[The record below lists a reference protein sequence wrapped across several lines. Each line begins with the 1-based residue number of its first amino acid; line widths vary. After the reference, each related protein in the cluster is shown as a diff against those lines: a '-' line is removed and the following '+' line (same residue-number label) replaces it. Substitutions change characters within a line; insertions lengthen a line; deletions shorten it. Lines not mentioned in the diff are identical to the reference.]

1 MDSHFSTNDLL
12 YGFSLYKWM
21 NKEGHLSRWFVSR
34 ISMAYIYLVNKFH
47 FFYCLGAYMSMCN
60 CLKKYLL
67 WICSVYCSSNDS
79 RPNSMKKKLDVLVF
93 FLQFWRLI
101 YLGLDEIADRSGE
114 DHAWVSLS
122 VMIDEK
128 LGFITASSVAAFCEN
143 ETKPINF
150 AMISIDLRCCKWFMN
165 EGQHC

>member
-1 MDSHFSTNDLL
+1 MDSHFSTNDFL

-79 RPNSMKKKLDVLVF
+79 RPNSMKKKNWMCLLFFTILKVDLFGAGWNRWQKWRGSCVSVF
-93 FLQFWRLI
+93 ISHDWRK
-101 YLGLDEIADRSGE
+101 
-114 DHAWVSLS
+114 AWLHNC
-122 VMIDEK
+122 I
-128 LGFITASSVAAFCEN
+128 
-143 ETKPINF
+143 
-150 AMISIDLRCCKWFMN
+150 ISCCLLWKRN
-165 EGQHC
+165 QTN